1 MERVHVV
8 DHPLIKHK
16 VSIMRN
22 EETGPKEFRELLT
35 EITSLLT
42 YEATRKLPT
51 YKANVKT
58 PIQFTEGEMV
68 DDKKISIVPIL
79 RAGLGMLDGILSLV
93 PNASI
98 GFLGVFRDPESLN
111 AVEYYAKF
119 PEFTEDHNVYI
130 VDPMLATGHSM
141 NYAIEMVKKHGAKNI
156 TVMSLISAPEGIK
169 VVNESHPEIEIYT
182 ASLDDKLNDKAY
194 IIPGLGDA
202 GDRLYRTK

>member
-1 MERVHVV
+1 MEKIHVV
-8 DHPLIKHK
+8 NHPLIKHK

-51 YKANVKT
+51 FKTEVKT
-58 PIQFTEGEMV
+58 PVQTTEGEMV
-68 DDKKISIVPIL
+68 DDKKVTIVPIL

-93 PNASI
+93 PNAST
-98 GFLGVFRDPESLN
+98 GFLGIFRDPDSLK
-111 AVEYYAKF
+111 AVEYYVKF
-119 PEFTEDHNVYI
+119 PAFTEDHHVYI

-141 NYAIEMVKKHGAKNI
+141 NFAIEVVKKHGAKNI

-169 VVNESHPEIEIYT
+169 VVNDAHPEIDIYT
-182 ASLDDKLNDKAY
+182 ASLDEKLNDKAY

>member
-1 MERVHVV
+1 MEKIHVV

-51 YKANVKT
+51 FKTEVKT
-58 PIQFTEGEMV
+58 PVQTTEGEMV
-68 DDKKISIVPIL
+68 DDKKVTIVPIL

-93 PNASI
+93 PNAST
-98 GFLGVFRDPESLN
+98 GFLGIFRDPDSLK
-111 AVEYYAKF
+111 AVEYYVKF
-119 PEFTEDHNVYI
+119 PAFTEDHHVYI

-141 NYAIEMVKKHGAKNI
+141 NYAIEVVKKHGAKNI

-169 VVNESHPEIEIYT
+169 VVNDAHPEIDIYT
-182 ASLDDKLNDKAY
+182 ASLDEKLNDKAY

>member
-1 MERVHVV
+1 
-8 DHPLIKHK
+8 
-16 VSIMRN
+16 MRN

-51 YKANVKT
+51 FKTEVKT
-58 PIQFTEGEMV
+58 PVQTTEGEMV
-68 DDKKISIVPIL
+68 DDKKVTIVPIL

-93 PNASI
+93 PNAST
-98 GFLGVFRDPESLN
+98 GFLGIFRDPDSLK
-111 AVEYYAKF
+111 AVEYYVKF
-119 PEFTEDHNVYI
+119 PAFTEDHHVYI

-141 NYAIEMVKKHGAKNI
+141 NYAIEVVKKHGAKNI

-169 VVNESHPEIEIYT
+169 VVNDAHPEIDIYT
-182 ASLDDKLNDKAY
+182 ASLDEKLNDKAY

>member
-1 MERVHVV
+1 MEKIHVV
-8 DHPLIKHK
+8 NHPLIKHK

-51 YKANVKT
+51 FKTEVKT
-58 PIQFTEGEMV
+58 PVQTTEGEMV
-68 DDKKISIVPIL
+68 DDKKVTIVPIL

-93 PNASI
+93 PNAST
-98 GFLGVFRDPESLN
+98 GFLGIFRDPDSLK
-111 AVEYYAKF
+111 AVEYYVKF
-119 PEFTEDHNVYI
+119 PAFTEDHHVYI

-141 NYAIEMVKKHGAKNI
+141 NYAIEVVKKHGAKNI

-169 VVNESHPEIEIYT
+169 VVNDAHPEIDIYT
-182 ASLDDKLNDKAY
+182 ASLDEKLNDKAY

>member
-1 MERVHVV
+1 MEKVHVV
-8 DHPLIKHK
+8 EHPLIKHK

-22 EETGPKEFRELLT
+22 VETGPKEFRELLT

-51 YKANVKT
+51 YETDVKT
-58 PIQFTEGEMV
+58 PVQMTKGHMV
-68 DDKKISIVPIL
+68 DDKKVTIVPIL

-93 PNASI
+93 PNASV
-98 GFLGVFRDPESLN
+98 GFLGVFRDPESLK
-111 AVEYYAKF
+111 AIEYYVKF
-119 PEFTEDHNVYI
+119 PEFTEDHHVYI

-141 NYAIEMVKKHGAKNI
+141 NYAIEVVKKHGAKNI
-156 TVMSLISAPEGIK
+156 TVMSLISAPEGINI
-169 VVNESHPEIEIYT
+169 VNKEHPEIDIYT
-182 ASLDDKLNDKAY
+182 ASLDEKLNDKAY